1 MKVFEANKM
10 NFQNTSNE
18 LAILTKNQLIELIAQ
33 SISQAKAEINQ
44 PNEAEK
50 NFLTSKEVQEFLN
63 IKHSTMHRYINEG
76 KLKPKRLG
84 RKLLFDKSEII
95 ETVKRRK

>member
-10 NFQNTSNE
+10 ELVNTSNE

-33 SISQAKAEINQ
+33 SISQAKAESDKPQ
-44 PNEAEK
+44 EAEK
-50 NFLTSKEVQEFLN
+50 VFLTSKELQEFLN
-63 IKHSTMHRYINEG
+63 IKHSTMHRLINQG

-84 RKLLFDKSEII
+84 RKLLFDKSEVI
-95 ETVKRRK
+95 ETVKRNR